1 MKSFKAFLLEG
12 PASPFLR
19 DLESVKNVRGAI
31 KRNSG
36 SKDAASAR
44 EAVSDMYKQLLP
56 QFKSIKKKFERSV
69 NKSLPKG
76 DKQKIKFFSQIKPEK
91 SLINKIVDRGNAPET
106 IGDIV
111 RGALLFPQA
120 GQVEKFIRDFRR
132 KNAGIIVDYE
142 FKSKGQDKELGYFG
156 SHHLDL
162 MIDGLIVELQVMTR
176 KMWKFKETAHVLYD
190 RNRDAIAKGGHA
202 SRFDQRLS
210 KQIYALANREDFEG
224 IGEDEFELL
233 LDEDFAA
240 FEEVELI
247 DYED

>member
-1 MKSFKAFLLEG
+1 MKSFKEFLMEG
-12 PASPFLR
+12 PASPMLKDLR
-19 DLESVKNVRGAI
+19 TVRDVRGAL
-31 KRNSG
+31 KRHTG
-36 SKDAASAR
+36 TKDANHAR
-44 EAVSDMYKQLLP
+44 EAVSDMYKKLMP
-56 QFKSIKKKFERSV
+56 QFKAIKKKFERAV

-91 SLINKIVDRGNAPET
+91 SLINKIVDRGNAPES

-111 RGALLFPQA
+111 RGALLFPDS
-120 GQVEKFIRDFRR
+120 GMVEKFIKDFRR
-132 KNAGIIVDYE
+132 KNSGIIVDYE

-176 KMWKFKETAHVLYD
+176 KMWKFKETAHVLYTQ
-190 RNRDAIAKGGHA
+190 NRDKIARGGHV
-202 SRFDQRLS
+202 SRQDSQLS

-224 IGEDEFELL
+224 IGEDEFEML

-247 DYED
+247 DLED